1 MGKRHSRPSIQGKYV
16 MGIAQNIV
24 YYIVVTPRFVSLNP
38 NKLLLFN
45 SFRTSLIHS
54 NLYFLVIQLGFRVN
68 PPKVKTYIPNACC
81 AMFWVTWCDIL
92 RSHRLLSCMNFQ
104 RRMMGFFCTGGC
116 VIINDTSSQTRLL
129 EEILKQKRTVTSY
142 EGYLVNEVSSH
153 TTKCSWQFVLM

>member
-16 MGIAQNIV
+16 MGIVQKLYTILF
-24 YYIVVTPRFVSLNP
+24 VTPRFVSLNP

-104 RRMMGFFCTGGC
+104 RRMMGFFLYR
-116 VIINDTSSQTRLL
+116 RLCYHQRHQL
-129 EEILKQKRTVTSY
+129 TNAAFGRDFE
-142 EGYLVNEVSSH
+142 
-153 TTKCSWQFVLM
+153 TKADRHIV